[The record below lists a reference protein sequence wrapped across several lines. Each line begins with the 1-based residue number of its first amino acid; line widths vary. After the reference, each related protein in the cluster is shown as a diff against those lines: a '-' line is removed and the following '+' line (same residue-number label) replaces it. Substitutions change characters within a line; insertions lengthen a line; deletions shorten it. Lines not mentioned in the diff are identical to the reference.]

1 MERHHTVKSIR
12 LLVNCLAVYALAG
25 LSFTAYAQGLVE
37 TPIAITPNV
46 DCPNG
51 CKWSLSILNS
61 TGGDFAVGE
70 LAVVIES
77 PLKDNLV
84 TTLPRRLKD
93 GSLEPPTTILV
104 CSATTDIQVRETIK
118 VPTGES
124 AAVQIEVPPGH
135 LVHSRII
142 GEISKIKEMPL
153 LCWSAVDAETGSEM
167 GSDCVNLRRARNI
180 VPLAEDSLI
189 PGDLC
194 DYYPGGDCVCP
205 YD

>member
-1 MERHHTVKSIR
+1 VF
-12 LLVNCLAVYALAG
+12 AG

-70 LAVVIES
+70 LAILIES
-77 PLKDNLV
+77 PLTDNLV

-93 GSLEPPTTILV
+93 GSLDPSTTLLV
-104 CSATTDIQVRETIK
+104 CSATINQLREQIK

-124 AAVQIEVPPGH
+124 AAVQIDVPPGH

-142 GEISKIKEMPL
+142 GQISKIKEMPL

-167 GSDCVNLRRARNI
+167 GSDCVHLRRARDM

-189 PGDLC
+189 PGNLC
-194 DYYPGGDCVCP
+194 DKFPAGGCVCP

>member
-1 MERHHTVKSIR
+1 VKSIL
-12 LLVNCLAVYALAG
+12 LLVNCIAVYALAG
-25 LSFTAYAQGLVE
+25 LTFTSYAQGLVE
-37 TPIAITPNV
+37 APIALTPNV

-61 TGGDFAVGE
+61 TGSDFAVGE
-70 LAVVIES
+70 LAIVIES
-77 PLKDNLV
+77 PLTDNLV

-93 GSLEPPTTILV
+93 GSLISNTTLLV
-104 CSATTDIQVRETIK
+104 CSVTINQIREKIK
-118 VPTGES
+118 VPMNES
-124 AAVQIEVPPGH
+124 SAVQIEVPPGH

-153 LCWSAVDAETGSEM
+153 LCWSAVDAETGGEM
-167 GSDCVNLRRARNI
+167 GSDCVHLRRARNV

-194 DYYPGGDCVCP
+194 DTYPGGDCVCP